1 MPTIVY
7 IAGSGRSGST
17 LLERTLG
24 ALPGYANVGEL
35 LDLPRRVAPGDELCG
50 CGAAFSQ
57 CLFWSAVGESLPRGW
72 DPEWLFKVHGLQTR
86 VARQRHLPRLLV
98 GTVSGQFGRDL
109 TAYADA
115 LGSIYSSVAS
125 VSGADVVVDASK
137 WPSLA
142 LALHRGGLDVRVI
155 HLVRDVRG
163 VAQSLSG
170 RDVQRPHAG
179 PSSTEPMYHNPP
191 VSAAGRWLATQTEAD
206 LLAVRGV
213 PVARMAYERF
223 VRDPAGEII
232 AALRSLDLPV
242 AEDISYI
249 EGHTITLTSSHGLS
263 GNPSRF
269 SEGDIVL
276 RPDERWRTAMTSRD
290 RIVVETIGAPQLFRS
305 RRAALERLAEPL
317 TPVAPEPA
325 DDVSLRAGGRYPLVS
340 VVLPTRG
347 RPELVRD
354 AIASVVAQDYPGE
367 VELVVVHD
375 QEEEDQG
382 LTEATQPRRSVAVT
396 SNTRTPGLT
405 GSRNTGLGMVE
416 GEFIASLDDDD
427 SWHPQKLRRQVDRFN
442 SDPDVLALGSG
453 IRLILPEGRT
463 AEWFGRSEYVRRELL
478 LRNRVKELHSSTL
491 VMRRDAFAKAGL
503 YDEGLP
509 NGYAEDWDIVL
520 RIAQVGRIGI
530 VREPLADIRK
540 DGHSYYR
547 GRAANTAPALAHF
560 LEQHPEIVANR
571 RGHARMLG
579 QMGFARSSLGE
590 RRVAAKL
597 ALRGMS
603 RWPLSPHPYVA
614 MAHVATGADPA
625 AFARLARRL
634 GRGMA

>member
-35 LDLPRRVAPGDELCG
+35 LDLPRRVAPSDELCG
-50 CGAAFSQ
+50 CGVPFSL
-57 CLFWSAVGESLPRGW
+57 CPFWTAVGGALPNGW
-72 DPEWLFKVHGLQTR
+72 DPGWLSEVHGLQRR
-86 VARQRHLPRLLV
+86 VARQRHLPRLL
-98 GTVSGQFGRDL
+98 GGPLAGQFGRDVQS
-109 TAYADA
+109 YASA
-115 LGSIYSSVAS
+115 LESIYSSVAS

-163 VAQSLSG
+163 VAHSLSG
-170 RDVQRPHAG
+170 RDVQRPHTG
-179 PSSTEPMYHNPP
+179 SGSSERMYHNPP
-191 VSAAGRWLATQTEAD
+191 ASAAGRWLLTQTETD
-206 LLAVRGV
+206 LLAARGV
-213 PVARMAYERF
+213 PVTRMAYEDF
-223 VRDPAGEII
+223 VRDPAG
-232 AALRSLDLPV
+232 AMSTALHALGLPV
-242 AEDISYI
+242 PDALPFIKGTTISV
-249 EGHTITLTSSHGLS
+249 ERSHGLS

-269 SEGDIVL
+269 SSGDIVL
-276 RPDERWRTAMTSRD
+276 RPDERWRNAMTRRD
-290 RIVVETIGAPQLFRS
+290 RRTVEAIGAPQLWRS
-305 RRAALERLAEPL
+305 RRAALSRVAEPL
-317 TPVAPEPA
+317 SPE
-325 DDVSLRAGGRYPLVS
+325 VSGALRKDTVDALVEYPLVS

-347 RPELVRD
+347 RPELVRE
-354 AIASVVAQDYPGE
+354 AVASVVAQDYPGE

-375 QEEEDQG
+375 QEDENQS
-382 LTEATQPRRSVAVT
+382 LTEAARPGRSVAVM

-405 GSRNTGLGMVE
+405 GSRNTGLGVVK
-416 GEFIASLDDDD
+416 GEYIASLDDDD
-427 SWHPQKLRRQVDRFN
+427 AWHPQKLRLQVDRFN

-463 AEWFGRSEYVRRELL
+463 ADWVGRHDYVARELL

-491 VMRRDAFAKAGL
+491 IMRRDAFAKAGL

-509 NGYAEDWDIVL
+509 NGYAEDYDIVL
-520 RIAQVGRIGI
+520 RISLVGRIGI

-560 LEQHPEIVANR
+560 LEVHPEIAANR

-579 QMGFARSSLGE
+579 QMGFARSSLGD
-590 RRVAAKL
+590 RRVAARL
-597 ALRGMS
+597 ALRGMA
-603 RWPLSPHPYVA
+603 RWPFSPHPYVA
-614 MAHVATGADPA
+614 MVHVMTGADPA
-625 AFARLARRL
+625 IFARLARRL